1 MEIDMQKFID
11 AYRKDPSDMNALKLA
26 HHAKM
31 HPGAT
36 ALLTNPEADI
46 LTKARAQLAPFVA
59 KLNAMVI
66 GEFI

>member
-1 MEIDMQKFID
+1 MQKLID

-31 HPGAT
+31 HSGAT
-36 ALLTNPEADI
+36 ALLTNPEADL

-59 KLNAMVI
+59 KINAVII